1 MTKATDN
8 KSGIESITFIGGDG
22 REVKMS
28 PVQFDEV
35 VDRILGEKLI
45 CPKCNQD
52 FPATFKDRGPGP
64 AKAKFAAHVNKCQSH
79 QKGGPMNTVK
89 KNLLY
94 QFTESE
100 LKKIG
105 QEMAFTVGE
114 LETLEQEKKDAM
126 AGFKDRMESLGTKIK
141 DAAHK
146 INTGQEQRLIDC
158 EVRKDFTRNIVE
170 TFRLD
175 TYGLVEERAMTVEER
190 QQELEFQAAK
200 APAGGKVES
209 SMLGATLGGDPEPLP
224 LRAVGGKKAEYP
236 ELV

>member
-1 MTKATDN
+1 MSKRKIDKTKCTVIYQGQEADLDDKAAVT
-8 KSGIESITFIGGDG
+8 ELLTPMFQ
-22 REVKMS
+22 E
-28 PVQFDEV
+28 
-35 VDRILGEKLI
+35 ILGGKNPMKPEITVDGK
-45 CPKCNQD
+45 
-52 FPATFKDRGPGP
+52 
-64 AKAKFAAHVNKCQSH
+64 KFTAMPFGE
-79 QKGGPMNTVK
+79 GGPMNTVK

-114 LETLEQEKKDAM
+114 LEDLEQEKKDAM
-126 AGFKDRMESLGTKIK
+126 AGFKDRMEALSTRIK

-158 EVRKDFTRNIVE
+158 EVRKDFARNVVE

-175 TYGLVEERAMTVEER
+175 TYGLVEERALTLEER

-200 APAGGKVES
+200 GPTGGKVEP
-209 SMLGATLGGDPEPLP
+209 SMLGATLGGGEPEK
-224 LRAVGGKKAEYP
+224 LRAVGGKKVDHP